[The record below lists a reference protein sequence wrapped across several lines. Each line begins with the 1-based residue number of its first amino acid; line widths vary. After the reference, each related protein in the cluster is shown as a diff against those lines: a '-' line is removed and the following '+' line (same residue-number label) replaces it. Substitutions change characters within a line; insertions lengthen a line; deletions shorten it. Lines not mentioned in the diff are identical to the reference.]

1 MDPKESCCTALC
13 FLCNPGSS
21 LHSSSLRP
29 PRKCGG
35 LSKLVQS
42 SSEWPADL
50 WSLLLWLLLCLPLA
64 GGLEVEMAGKT
75 QMVFLHEDVTIPCK
89 IPGSPKLDLN
99 TVGVIWSLK
108 KDRDESEVQVFE
120 FYGDQREAVR
130 PGADVSLLGL
140 EHGNASLH
148 LPRIELWEAGEYR
161 CKVVV
166 TPEKAEGTTR
176 LEVVAHPDMCLF
188 EKLATARNGKE
199 KLIICQLEG
208 FYPEAFDIKWMRCA
222 LKDSH
227 FQEIT
232 EGIVTG
238 PTVKNVDDTFSV
250 NSSLVLKPA
259 LEDHIYQCVVSH
271 RSWLIPQSLNITI
284 FENKPGSVMMYVTI
298 IGSCIVLFSV
308 IACGLWKWKRLPTH
322 ITEPVLASEG
332 RGEAGG
338 GGGGKRSR
346 REEEKEKEKKKKMSA
361 DPA

>member
-208 FYPEAFDIKWMRCA
+208 FYPEAFDIKWMRARICDDVCYHHW
-222 LKDSH
+222 LLYCTVFSDS
-227 FQEIT
+227 
-232 EGIVTG
+232 VW
-238 PTVKNVDDTFSV
+238 P
-250 NSSLVLKPA
+250 
-259 LEDHIYQCVVSH
+259 LEMEKTSNTHYRACVGFRERISILLGLH
-271 RSWLIPQSLNITI
+271 PSWFLYLS
-284 FENKPGSVMMYVTI
+284 
-298 IGSCIVLFSV
+298 
-308 IACGLWKWKRLPTH
+308 
-322 ITEPVLASEG
+322 
-332 RGEAGG
+332 
-338 GGGGKRSR
+338 
-346 REEEKEKEKKKKMSA
+346 KMS
-361 DPA
+361 PWRLLEFYWWQHPV